1 MRVLLIN
8 VRTARFASV
17 AQRFT
22 RRVLLR
28 NLRDNIISMWLGV
41 KTESSEELSRVSL
54 DLYAV
59 ASLPYV
65 FDVLL
70 SFLRLTIR
78 GFLGWKNDG
87 FLLRG
92 FRWAPLS
99 EGRRRPNNS
108 VSLSNFGCVT
118 SSANTIPFVE
128 GG

>member
-8 VRTARFASV
+8 VRTALFASV

-28 NLRDNIISMWLGV
+28 NLRDSIMSMWLGA

-54 DLYAV
+54 DLYGV
-59 ASLPYV
+59 VSLPYV

-70 SFLRLTIR
+70 NFLRLILR
-78 GFLGWKNDG
+78 GFLGWKNDD
-87 FLLRG
+87 FLLGG
-92 FRWAPLS
+92 FRCAPLS

-108 VSLSNFGCVT
+108 VSLSNFG
-118 SSANTIPFVE
+118 
-128 GG
+128 